1 MTAKDKA
8 TGKSQ
13 SIKIEASS
21 GLSKD
26 EIEKMKKDAEMHAE
40 EDKKK
45 KELVEA
51 RNLADTLVYTTKK
64 ALTDAGDKITADE
77 KKPVEDALAELDKVK
92 NGEDLDAIKAKTE
105 ALSQAAQKIGE
116 KLYKAAQEA
125 QAAQGGAAGTEEKP
139 GSAADG
145 PKDAEVEPDPVKSDD
160 NGAGKKDEE
169 PKKE

>member
-1 MTAKDKA
+1 MNVTAKDKA

-21 GLSKD
+21 GLSKE

-40 EDKKK
+40 EDKRK

-51 RNLADTLVYTTKK
+51 RNIADTLVYTTQK
-64 ALTDAGDKITADE
+64 ALREAGDKISAEE
-77 KKPVEDALAELDKVK
+77 KKPVEDAIAELDKVK
-92 NGEDLDAIKAKTE
+92 NGDDLNEIKAKTE

-125 QAAQGGAAGTEEKP
+125 QGTQAGQQEGQKP
-139 GSAADG
+139 EGDV
-145 PKDAEVEPDPVKSDD
+145 KEAEVDKD
-160 NGAGKKDEE
+160 KDEKE
-169 PKKE
+169 KK